1 MVNRSTLLF
10 VVLITSALVQARLFP
25 EVGLDQWISL
35 PLLLT
40 LLYSTPRRRPVLIAA
55 GLIGGLLID
64 TLLWRPLGLTSAALI
79 AATLVAA
86 NVRGSAA
93 PGWVR
98 RSAAGLVGF
107 AAAELFLALAGGL
120 LGESGGARGEEE
132 PLRLLLN
139 VALLILA
146 AFIGAR
152 RRDAQL
158 RERPLDDR
166 LG

>member
-1 MVNRSTLLF
+1 MVNRSTLLLS
-10 VVLITSALVQARLFP
+10 VLIASALVQARLFP

-40 LLYSTPRRRPVLIAA
+40 LLYSTPRRRPVLLAG

-86 NVRGSAA
+86 SARGSAA

-98 RSAAGLVGF
+98 RSAAGLAGF
-107 AAAELFLALAGGL
+107 AAAELLLALAGGL

-139 VALLILA
+139 VALLTLG
-146 AFIGAR
+146 AFVGAR

>member
-1 MVNRSTLLF
+1 MLNRSTLLLL
-10 VVLITSALVQARLFP
+10 VLIGSSLVQARLFP
-25 EVGLDQWISL
+25 EVGLDRWISL

-55 GLIGGLLID
+55 GLIGGLFID
-64 TLLWRPLGLTSAALI
+64 ALLWRPLGLTSAALI
-79 AATLVAA
+79 TATLVAA

-107 AAAELFLALAGGL
+107 AAAELLLTLAGEL
-120 LGESGGARGEEE
+120 LGESGGARGREE

-139 VALLILA
+139 VALLTLG
-146 AFIGAR
+146 AFVGAR
-152 RRDAQL
+152 RLDAQL

>member
-1 MVNRSTLLF
+1 MVNRSTLLLF
-10 VVLITSALVQARLFP
+10 VLIVSALVQARLFP
-25 EVGLDQWISL
+25 EIGLDRWISL

-40 LLYSTPRRRPVLIAA
+40 LLYSTPRRRPVLLAA

-64 TLLWRPLGLTSAALI
+64 TLLWRPLGLTSAALVT
-79 AATLVAA
+79 ATLVAA
-86 NVRGSAA
+86 SVRGSAA

-98 RSAAGLVGF
+98 RSAAGLAGF
-107 AAAELFLALAGGL
+107 AAAELLLALAGGL
-120 LGESGGARGEEE
+120 LGESGGARGGEE

-139 VALLILA
+139 VALLTLG
-146 AFIGAR
+146 AFVGAR

>member
-1 MVNRSTLLF
+1 MVNRSTLLLS
-10 VVLITSALVQARLFP
+10 VLIASALVQARLFP
-25 EVGLDQWISL
+25 EVGLDRWISL

-40 LLYSTPRRRPVLIAA
+40 LLYSTPRRRPVLLAG

-86 NVRGSAA
+86 SARGSAA

-98 RSAAGLVGF
+98 RSAAGLAGF
-107 AAAELFLALAGGL
+107 TAAELLLALAGGL

-139 VALLILA
+139 VALLTLG
-146 AFIGAR
+146 AFVGAR

>member
-1 MVNRSTLLF
+1 MVNRSTLLLS
-10 VVLITSALVQARLFP
+10 VLIASALVQARLFP
-25 EVGLDQWISL
+25 EVGLDRWISL

-40 LLYSTPRRRPVLIAA
+40 LLYSTPRRRPVLLAG

-86 NVRGSAA
+86 SARGSAA

-98 RSAAGLVGF
+98 RSAAGLAGF
-107 AAAELFLALAGGL
+107 VAAELLLALAGGL

-139 VALLILA
+139 VALLTLG
-146 AFIGAR
+146 AFVGAR

>member
-1 MVNRSTLLF
+1 MVNRSTLLLF
-10 VVLITSALVQARLFP
+10 VLIVSALVQARLLP
-25 EVGLDQWISL
+25 EIGLDRWISL

-40 LLYSTPRRRPVLIAA
+40 LLYSTPRRRTVLLTA

-64 TLLWRPLGLTSAALI
+64 TLLWRPLGLTSAALVT
-79 AATLVAA
+79 ATLVAA
-86 NVRGSAA
+86 SVRGSAA
-93 PGWVR
+93 PGWAR
-98 RSAAGLVGF
+98 RSAAGLAGF
-107 AAAELFLALAGGL
+107 AAAELLTAVIGGL
-120 LGESGGARGEEE
+120 LGESGGARGGEE

-139 VALLILA
+139 VALLTVG
-146 AFIGAR
+146 AFVGAR

>member
-1 MVNRSTLLF
+1 MVNRNTLLLS
-10 VVLITSALVQARLFP
+10 VLIMSALVQARLFP
-25 EVGLDQWISL
+25 EIGLDRWISL

-40 LLYSTPRRRPVLIAA
+40 LLYSTPKRRPVLLAA
-55 GLIGGLLID
+55 ALIGGLLID
-64 TLLWRPLGLTSAALI
+64 TLLWRPLGLTSTALVT
-79 AATLVAA
+79 ATLVAA
-86 NVRGSAA
+86 SVRGSAA

-98 RSAAGLVGF
+98 RTAAGLAGF
-107 AAAELFLALAGGL
+107 TAAELLAALIGGL
-120 LGESGGARGEEE
+120 LGESGGARGGEE

-139 VALLILA
+139 VALLAIG
-146 AFIGAR
+146 AFVGAR

>member
-1 MVNRSTLLF
+1 MLNRSTLLLL
-10 VVLITSALVQARLFP
+10 VLTLSALVQARLFP
-25 EVGLDQWISL
+25 EIGLDRWVSL

-40 LLYSTPRRRPVLIAA
+40 LLFSTPRRRPRLLVAA
-55 GLIGGLLID
+55 LIGGLLID

-79 AATLVAA
+79 AAVLVAA
-86 NVRGSAA
+86 SVRGSAA

-98 RSAAGLVGF
+98 RSAAGLAGF
-107 AAAELFLALAGGL
+107 AAAEAILAIVGGL
-120 LGESGGARGEEE
+120 VGLSGGARGDAEL
-132 PLRLLLN
+132 LRLLLN
-139 VALLILA
+139 AALLVLGG
-146 AFIGAR
+146 FIGAR

>member
-1 MVNRSTLLF
+1 MLNRRTLLVF
-10 VVLITSALVQARLFP
+10 VLIVSALIQARLFP
-25 EVGLDQWISL
+25 EVGLDRWVNL
-35 PLLLT
+35 PILLT
-40 LLYSTPRRRPVLIAA
+40 LLYSTPRRRPTLLVA

-79 AATLVAA
+79 TATLVAA

-98 RSAAGLVGF
+98 RSAAGLLGY
-107 AAAELFLALAGGL
+107 ASAELLLTFVGGL
-120 LGESGGARGEEE
+120 LGESGGARGDEE

-139 VALLILA
+139 AALLILGA
-146 AFIGAR
+146 VIGAR
-152 RRDAQL
+152 RRAAQL
-158 RERPLDDR
+158 RSRPLDDR

>member
-1 MVNRSTLLF
+1 MVNRSTLLLF
-10 VVLITSALVQARLFP
+10 VLIVSALVQARLFP
-25 EVGLDQWISL
+25 EIGLDRWISL
-35 PLLLT
+35 PLFLT
-40 LLYSTPRRRPVLIAA
+40 LLYSTPRRRPILLAA

-64 TLLWRPLGLTSAALI
+64 TLLWRPLGLTSAALVT
-79 AATLVAA
+79 ATLVATS
-86 NVRGSAA
+86 VRGSAA

-98 RSAAGLVGF
+98 RSAAGLAGF
-107 AAAELFLALAGGL
+107 AAAELLAALFGGL
-120 LGESGGARGEEE
+120 LAESGGARGGEE

-139 VALLILA
+139 VALLTLG
-146 AFIGAR
+146 AFVGAR

>member
-1 MVNRSTLLF
+1 MVNRSTLLL
-10 VVLITSALVQARLFP
+10 VVLIASALVQARLFP
-25 EVGLDQWISL
+25 EVGLDRWISL

-40 LLYSTPRRRPVLIAA
+40 LLYSTPRRRPVLLAG

-86 NVRGSAA
+86 SARGSAA
-93 PGWVR
+93 PGLVR
-98 RSAAGLVGF
+98 RSAAGLAGF
-107 AAAELFLALAGGL
+107 AAAELLLALAGGL

-139 VALLILA
+139 IALLTLG
-146 AFIGAR
+146 AFVGAR

>member
-1 MVNRSTLLF
+1 MLNRSTLLLL
-10 VVLITSALVQARLFP
+10 VLILSALVQARLFP
-25 EVGLDQWISL
+25 EIGLDRWISL

-40 LLYSTPRRRPVLIAA
+40 LLFSTPRRRPLLLAA
-55 GLIGGLLID
+55 ALIGGLLID

-79 AATLVAA
+79 TAVLVAA
-86 NVRGSAA
+86 SVRGSAA

-98 RSAAGLVGF
+98 RSVAALAGF
-107 AAAELFLALAGGL
+107 VAAEALLAVAGGL
-120 LGESGGARGEEE
+120 LGFTGGARGEEE
-132 PLRLLLN
+132 LIRILFTA
-139 VALLILA
+139 ALLVLGA
-146 AFIGAR
+146 LIGAR

>member
-1 MVNRSTLLF
+1 MVNRSTLLLS
-10 VVLITSALVQARLFP
+10 VLIATALVQARLFP

-40 LLYSTPRRRPVLIAA
+40 LLYSTPRRRPVLLAG

-86 NVRGSAA
+86 SARGSAA

-98 RSAAGLVGF
+98 RSAAGLAGF
-107 AAAELFLALAGGL
+107 AAAELLLALAGGL

-139 VALLILA
+139 VALLTLG
-146 AFIGAR
+146 AFVGAR

>member
-1 MVNRSTLLF
+1 MLNRSTLLLGL
-10 VVLITSALVQARLFP
+10 VIMSALVQARLFP
-25 EVGLDQWISL
+25 EIGLDRWINL
-35 PLLLT
+35 PLLLI
-40 LLYSTPRRRPVLIAA
+40 LLYSTPRRRQTLLTA

-64 TLLWRPLGLTSAALI
+64 TLLWRPLGLTAAALVT
-79 AATLVAA
+79 AALVAA
-86 NVRGSAA
+86 SVRGSAA

-98 RSAAGLVGF
+98 RGAAALAGF
-107 AAAELFLALAGGL
+107 AAAELLVAIIGGL
-120 LGESGGARGEEE
+120 FGESAGARGGGE

-139 VALLILA
+139 AALLTIGALV
-146 AFIGAR
+146 GAR

>member
-1 MVNRSTLLF
+1 MVNRGMLLLF
-10 VVLITSALVQARLFP
+10 VLIASALLQARLFP
-25 EVGLDQWISL
+25 EVGLDRWISL

-40 LLYSTPRRRPVLIAA
+40 LLYSTPRRRPVLVAA

-86 NVRGSAA
+86 NIRGSAA

-107 AAAELFLALAGGL
+107 AAAELLFALAGGL

-132 PLRLLLN
+132 PLRLLVN
-139 VALLILA
+139 AALLTLG
-146 AFIGAR
+146 AFVGAR
-152 RRDAQL
+152 RREAQL
-158 RERPLDDR
+158 RARPLDDR
-166 LG
+166 LR

>member
-1 MVNRSTLLF
+1 MVNRSTLLLF
-10 VVLITSALVQARLFP
+10 VLIVSALVQARLLP
-25 EVGLDQWISL
+25 EIGLDRWISL

-40 LLYSTPRRRPVLIAA
+40 LLYSTPRRRTVLLTA

-64 TLLWRPLGLTSAALI
+64 TLLWRPLGLTSAALVT
-79 AATLVAA
+79 ATLVAA
-86 NVRGSAA
+86 SVRGSAA
-93 PGWVR
+93 PGWAR
-98 RSAAGLVGF
+98 RSAAGLAGF
-107 AAAELFLALAGGL
+107 TAAELLAAVIGGL
-120 LGESGGARGEEE
+120 LGESGGARGGEE

-139 VALLILA
+139 VALLTVG
-146 AFIGAR
+146 AFVGAR

>member
-1 MVNRSTLLF
+1 MVNRSTLLLF
-10 VVLITSALVQARLFP
+10 MLIVSALVQARLFP
-25 EVGLDQWISL
+25 EIGLDRWISL

-40 LLYSTPRRRPVLIAA
+40 LLYSTPRRRPILLAA

-64 TLLWRPLGLTSAALI
+64 TLLWRPLGLTSAALVTATLI
-79 AATLVAA
+79 AAI
-86 NVRGSAA
+86 VRGSAA

-98 RSAAGLVGF
+98 RSAAGIAGF
-107 AAAELFLALAGGL
+107 AAAELLVTLIGGL
-120 LGESGGARGEEE
+120 LGESGGARGGEE

-139 VALLILA
+139 VVLISLG
-146 AFIGAR
+146 AFVGAR

>member
-1 MVNRSTLLF
+1 MLNRSTLLLL
-10 VVLITSALVQARLFP
+10 VLTLSALVQARLFP
-25 EVGLDQWISL
+25 EIGLDRWISL

-40 LLYSTPRRRPVLIAA
+40 LLYSTPRRRPLLLVAA
-55 GLIGGLLID
+55 LIGGLLID

-79 AATLVAA
+79 TAVLVAA
-86 NVRGSAA
+86 SVRGSAA

-98 RSAAGLVGF
+98 RSAAALAGF
-107 AAAELFLALAGGL
+107 AAAEAFLAVAGGL
-120 LGESGGARGEEE
+120 LGVSGGGRGEEE

-139 VALLILA
+139 VALLALG
-146 AFIGAR
+146 AFAGAR

>member
-1 MVNRSTLLF
+1 MVNRSTLLLF
-10 VVLITSALVQARLFP
+10 VLIVSALVQARLFP
-25 EVGLDQWISL
+25 EIGLDRWISL
-35 PLLLT
+35 PLLFT
-40 LLYSTPRRRPVLIAA
+40 LLYSTPKRRPVLLAA

-64 TLLWRPLGLTSAALI
+64 TLLWRPLGLTSAALVTATLI
-79 AATLVAA
+79 AAS
-86 NVRGSAA
+86 VRGSAA

-98 RSAAGLVGF
+98 RSAAGIAGF
-107 AAAELFLALAGGL
+107 AAAELLVTLIGGL
-120 LGESGGARGEEE
+120 LGESGGARGGEE

-139 VALLILA
+139 VVLISLG
-146 AFIGAR
+146 AFVGAR

>member
-1 MVNRSTLLF
+1 MVKRSTLLLF
-10 VVLITSALVQARLFP
+10 VLVMSALVQARLFP
-25 EVGLDQWISL
+25 EIGLDRWINL

-40 LLYSTPRRRPVLIAA
+40 LLYSTPRRRSVLLGA

-64 TLLWRPLGLTSAALI
+64 ILLWRPLGLTSAALVT
-79 AATLVAA
+79 ATLVAA
-86 NVRGSAA
+86 SVRGSAA

-98 RSAAGLVGF
+98 RSAAGLAGF
-107 AAAELFLALAGGL
+107 AAAELLVALIGGL
-120 LGESGGARGEEE
+120 LGESGGARGGAE

-139 VALLILA
+139 VALLTLG
-146 AFIGAR
+146 AFVGAR

-158 RERPLDDR
+158 RDRPLDDR

>member
-1 MVNRSTLLF
+1 MVNRSTLLLS
-10 VVLITSALVQARLFP
+10 VLIASALVQARLFP
-25 EVGLDQWISL
+25 EVGLDRWISL

-40 LLYSTPRRRPVLIAA
+40 LLYSTPRRRPVLLAG

-86 NVRGSAA
+86 SARGSAA

-98 RSAAGLVGF
+98 RSAAGLAGF
-107 AAAELFLALAGGL
+107 AAAELLLALAGGL

-139 VALLILA
+139 IALLTLG
-146 AFIGAR
+146 AFVGAR

>member
-1 MVNRSTLLF
+1 MVNRSTLLLF
-10 VVLITSALVQARLFP
+10 VLIVSALVQARLFP
-25 EVGLDQWISL
+25 EIGLDRWISL

-40 LLYSTPRRRPVLIAA
+40 LLYSTPRRRPVLLAA

-64 TLLWRPLGLTSAALI
+64 TLLWRPLGLTSAALVTATLI
-79 AATLVAA
+79 AAS
-86 NVRGSAA
+86 VRGSAA

-98 RSAAGLVGF
+98 RSAAGFAGF
-107 AAAELFLALAGGL
+107 AAAELLLTLAGGL
-120 LGESGGARGEEE
+120 LGESGGARGGEE
-132 PLRLLLN
+132 PLQLLLN
-139 VALLILA
+139 VVLITLG
-146 AFIGAR
+146 AFVGAR

>member
-1 MVNRSTLLF
+1 MVNRSTLLLF
-10 VVLITSALVQARLFP
+10 VLIVSALVQARLFP
-25 EVGLDQWISL
+25 EIGLDRWISL

-40 LLYSTPRRRPVLIAA
+40 LLYSTPRRRPVLLVA

-64 TLLWRPLGLTSAALI
+64 TLLWRPLGLTSAALVT
-79 AATLVAA
+79 ATLVAA
-86 NVRGSAA
+86 SVRGSAA

-98 RSAAGLVGF
+98 RSAAGLAGF
-107 AAAELFLALAGGL
+107 AASELLVTITGGL
-120 LGESGGARGEEE
+120 LGESGGARGGEE

-139 VALLILA
+139 VALLALGA
-146 AFIGAR
+146 SVGAR

>member
-1 MVNRSTLLF
+1 MVNRSTLLLF
-10 VVLITSALVQARLFP
+10 VLIVSALVQARLFP
-25 EVGLDQWISL
+25 EIGLDRWISL

-40 LLYSTPRRRPVLIAA
+40 LLYSTPRRRPVLLAA

-64 TLLWRPLGLTSAALI
+64 TLLWRPLGLTSAALVT
-79 AATLVAA
+79 ATLVAA
-86 NVRGSAA
+86 SVRGSAA

-98 RSAAGLVGF
+98 RSAAGLAGF
-107 AAAELFLALAGGL
+107 AAAELLVALIGGL
-120 LGESGGARGEEE
+120 LGESGGARGGEE

-139 VALLILA
+139 V
-146 AFIGAR
+146 GAR

>member
-1 MVNRSTLLF
+1 MVNRSTLLLS
-10 VVLITSALVQARLFP
+10 VLIASALVQARLFP
-25 EVGLDQWISL
+25 EVGLDRWISL

-40 LLYSTPRRRPVLIAA
+40 LMYSTPRRRPVLLAG

-86 NVRGSAA
+86 SARGSAA

-98 RSAAGLVGF
+98 RSAAGLAGF
-107 AAAELFLALAGGL
+107 AAAELLLALAGGL

-139 VALLILA
+139 VALLTLG
-146 AFIGAR
+146 AFVGAR